1 MSMSW
6 HSDSGAF
13 LEAVQETLTY
23 AFQPIVN
30 VHTGVAYGYEAL
42 LRGHQHLGLPSIQS
56 LFDIAWDMGI
66 LHSLDIILRTMALRN
81 FSRLEVGDGKRL
93 FFNIDGRCFES
104 PDYYPDVTQQLLND
118 NGISQDNLCLELS
131 ESYDNA
137 SAPYIRETLERC
149 RKQSF
154 RLALDDYGRGYSELR
169 MLYEYQPD
177 YLKIDR
183 FFVDGIASD
192 QKKRM
197 MVASL
202 VNMAHGLG
210 ISVIAEGI
218 EQVDDF
224 LACKDVGCDLVQGYL
239 VGKPTTELASIRS
252 HYVIVNEINLSDRRR
267 KKQGLTRVG
276 DMVSDVAPIL
286 DSDGT
291 DAVLEAFK
299 SNQSG
304 HGFFP
309 VVDASNEPRGLVRE
323 SDLKGY
329 LYNRFGHALLSNKAF
344 GNPVSRFVT
353 KCPVA
358 GVEQSLEEILSI
370 YAIGDIPE
378 GIIITENFKYRGFLT
393 TQSLLHLLNERR
405 LAQAQDQNPLTRLP
419 GNHSV
424 TDYIAAALDDDSDDH
439 WGFVYFDF
447 NNFKP
452 FNDHYGFRQGDRAIM
467 LFSDLMKR
475 ILTGPDVF
483 LGHVGG
489 DDFFAGFRVPDRD
502 IVTGQIKKLLTDFKN
517 DVESFY
523 ELDDRERGF
532 IEGRDRDGNSQRYP
546 LLDCCAAM
554 LVLDAGHTPEIAETL
569 THRLARLKKQ
579 AKQTTT
585 KFIVQEFPDQALKSR
600 FQIA

>member
-1 MSMSW
+1 MSW
-6 HSDSGAF
+6 HSDTGAF
-13 LEAVQETLTY
+13 LESVKQTLTY

-42 LRGHQHLGLPSIQS
+42 LRGHQDLGLPTIQS

-66 LHSLDIILRTMALRN
+66 LHSLDVILRTIALERFGELN
-81 FSRLEVGDGKRL
+81 VGRGKRL

-104 PDYYPDVTQQLLND
+104 PDYYPDKTQQLLAD
-118 NGISQDNLCLELS
+118 NGMAQDHLCLELS

-149 RKQSF
+149 RNQNF

-183 FFVDGIASD
+183 FFVDGISAD

-197 MVASL
+197 MVANL

-210 ISVIAEGI
+210 ISVVAEGV
-218 EQVDDF
+218 ETVDDF
-224 LACKDVGCDLVQGYL
+224 LACKDVGCDMVQGYL
-239 VGKPTTELASIRS
+239 IAKPTTDLSLLRS
-252 HYVIVNEINLSDRRR
+252 HYVVVNEINLSDRRR
-267 KKQGLTRVG
+267 KKQGLTRVA
-276 DMVSDVAPIL
+276 DMVSDISPIR
-286 DSDGT
+286 DTDGT
-291 DAVLEAFK
+291 DAVLDAFK
-299 SNQSG
+299 TNDSG
-304 HGFFP
+304 HNFFP
-309 VVDASNEPRGLVRE
+309 VVDAANEPRGLVRE
-323 SDLKGY
+323 ADLKGY
-329 LYNRFGHALLSNKAF
+329 LYNRYGHALLSNKAF

-424 TDYIAAALDDDSDDH
+424 TDYIAAALDDSSEEH

-475 ILTGPDVF
+475 NLTGPDVF

-489 DDFFAGFRVPDRD
+489 DDFFAGFRNPD
-502 IVTGQIKKLLTDFKN
+502 QQNIKPRIMKVLNDFKE

-523 ELDDRERGF
+523 ELDDRERGY
-532 IEGRDRDGNSQRYP
+532 IEGRDRDGQLKQFP
-546 LLDCCAAM
+546 LLDCCAGLLLM
-554 LVLDAGHTPEIAETL
+554 EAGYGPEAAESL
-569 THRLARLKKQ
+569 THQLSQLKKQ
-579 AKQTTT
+579 AKLLPD
-585 KFIVQEFPDQALKSR
+585 KFIARSFSDHALKSR
-600 FQIA
+600 FQSA

>member
-1 MSMSW
+1 MSA
-6 HSDSGAF
+6 HSESDAF
-13 LEAVQETLTY
+13 LGSIQHSLSY

-42 LRGHQHLGLPSIQS
+42 LRGHQKLGLPSIQS

-66 LHSLDIILRTMALRN
+66 LHSLDIILRTIALQN
-81 FSRLEVGDGKRL
+81 FAKLEVGRGKRL

-104 PDYYPDVTQQLLND
+104 PDYYPDKTHQLLTD
-118 NGISQDNLCLELS
+118 NGLAQDQLCLELS

-149 RKQSF
+149 RNQNF

-183 FFVDGIASD
+183 FFVDGISSD
-192 QKKRM
+192 PKKRM

-218 EQVDDF
+218 ERIDDF

-239 VGKPTTELASIRS
+239 IDRPTTELTAIRS
-252 HYVIVNEINLSDRRR
+252 HYVVVNEINLSDRRR

-276 DMVSDVAPIL
+276 DMVSDIAPIR
-286 DSDGT
+286 DTDGT
-291 DAVLEAFK
+291 DAVLDVFK
-299 SNQSG
+299 SDTSNL
-304 HGFFP
+304 GFFP

-329 LYNRFGHALLSNKAF
+329 LYNQYGHALLSNKAF
-344 GNPVSRFVT
+344 GNPISRFVA

-370 YAIGDIPE
+370 YAIGEIPE

-424 TDYIAAALDDDSDDH
+424 TDYIAAALDDDSSDH

-452 FNDHYGFRQGDRAIM
+452 FNDYYGFRQGDRAIM

-475 ILTGPDVF
+475 TLTGPDTF

-489 DDFFAGFRVPDRD
+489 DDFFAGFRNPDLD
-502 IVTGQIKKLLTDFKN
+502 IISSQIQKLLTDFKD

-523 ELDDRERGF
+523 EIEDRERGY
-532 IEGRDRDGNSQRYP
+532 IDGRDREGNNQQFQ
-546 LLDCCAAM
+546 LLDCCAA
-554 LVLDAGHTPEIAETL
+554 LLCLSDGQGPEMAEEL
-569 THRLARLKKQ
+569 THNLARLKKQ
-579 AKQTTT
+579 AKLASN
-585 KFIVQEFPDQALKSR
+585 KFVVDHFPDQALKSR
-600 FQIA
+600 FHTV

>member
-1 MSMSW
+1 MQLKQENNLVSMSW
-6 HSDSGAF
+6 HSDTGAF
-13 LEAVQETLTY
+13 LNAVQHRLSY

-42 LRGHQHLGLPSIQS
+42 LRGHHHLGLPNIHN

-66 LHSLDIILRTMALRN
+66 LHGLDIILRTMALQSFAKLN
-81 FSRLEVGDGKRL
+81 VGSGKRL

-104 PDYYPDVTQQLLND
+104 PDYYPDKTQQLLND
-118 NGISQDNLCLELS
+118 NGIAQDHLCLELS

-149 RKQSF
+149 RNQNF

-183 FFVDGIASD
+183 FFIDDIAID
-192 QKKRM
+192 PKKRM
-197 MVASL
+197 MVANL

-210 ISVIAEGI
+210 INVIAEGV
-218 EQVDDF
+218 EKVDDF
-224 LACKDVGCDLVQGYL
+224 LACKDVGCDLIQGYL
-239 VGKPTTELASIRS
+239 ISRPTTDLTQIRS

-267 KKQGLTRVG
+267 KRKGLTRVG
-276 DMVSDVAPIL
+276 DMVSDIEPIR
-286 DSDGT
+286 DTDGT
-291 DAVLEAFK
+291 DAVLDAFK
-299 SNQSG
+299 SDINKQ
-304 HGFFP
+304 GFFP

-329 LYNRFGHALLSNKAF
+329 LYNRYGHALLSNKAF
-344 GNPVSRFVT
+344 GNPVSRFVS

-424 TDYIAAALDDDSDDH
+424 TDYIAAALDDTSSDH

-475 ILTGPDVF
+475 ALTGPDTF

-489 DDFFAGFRVPDRD
+489 DDFFAGFRAPDKGIISQR
-502 IVTGQIKKLLTDFKN
+502 IQKLLKDFKE

-523 ELDDRERGF
+523 EIEDRERGF
-532 IEGRDRDGNSQRYP
+532 IEGRDRDGNYQQFP
-546 LLDCCAAM
+546 LLDCCAA
-554 LVLDAGHTPEIAETL
+554 LLILEAGQGPEVAEEL
-569 THRLARLKKQ
+569 THKLAHLKKQ
-579 AKQTTT
+579 AKQTPNKTI
-585 KFIVQEFPDQALKSR
+585 FDRFPA
-600 FQIA
+600 